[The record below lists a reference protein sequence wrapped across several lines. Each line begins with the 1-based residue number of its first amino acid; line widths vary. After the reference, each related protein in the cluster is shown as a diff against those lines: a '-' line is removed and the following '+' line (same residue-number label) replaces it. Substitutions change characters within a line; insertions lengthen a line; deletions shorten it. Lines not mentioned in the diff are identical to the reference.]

1 LDTEIDVG
9 LKFVTERNAS
19 GQLWVKI
26 LHIPAEIDVGN
37 MVKNICDLGFAA
49 EEQFRRNEELIRR
62 MLDAKTKAEQQL
74 EEEREK
80 RIGEGGVIW
89 PVWSWITG
97 GKQPAEETQGR
108 AFSVVSDKIKVV
120 EDPVTQ
126 IGEEDAGDQAGGEN
140 LIKSAFAQKII
151 FRKKGDVVD
160 AELVEEARDEVENK
174 NLIIDENIN
183 NNSETNACSELTEDL
198 TDGNEITEM
207 AEEVNEEAMSGENGN
222 ENHVEE
228 TETNEATVT
237 HY

>member
-1 LDTEIDVG
+1 MDTEIDVG